1 MVFRRSII
9 VATIVAVI
17 LGAVGL
23 PVNVHSCTM
32 KGEDVV
38 APSCGMCQTASSES
52 THKLPEKDPCCKD
65 RVEYQHTDPA
75 SFVKAGLAMP
85 APVLVAV
92 LTWSVLAYES
102 HSTGQTQVV
111 HALAHPPPLEQ
122 RGQAS
127 YLFNSSFLI

>member
-1 MVFRRSII
+1 MFRRSII

-38 APSCGMCQTASSES
+38 APTCGMCKTASSES
-52 THKLPEKDPCCKD
+52 TDKLPEKDPCCKD
-65 RVEYQHTDPA
+65 RVEFQHTDPA
-75 SFVKAGLAMP
+75 SFVKADLVLP
-85 APVLVAV
+85 APALVA
-92 LTWSVLAYES
+92 LLAWSVPSYES
-102 HSTGQTQVV
+102 FSLCQAPVV
-111 HALAHPPPLEQ
+111 HSLAHPPPLEQ